1 MRASPGCGRPSIASS
16 ARRCSA
22 RVTHD
27 LSRRAAAASIV
38 GVSRTALLRHPRQL
52 LTAAR
57 ASSRGLENAD
67 AAARKR
73 TSTTSS
79 SRHNVRKADGENKK
93 TGSAMGWKRRSGT
106 TLMAAAL
113 FSRVLDVFYVAIL
126 VRVLASWFPNPPALL
141 DPLIRLSLQIT
152 EPIFQPVRQL
162 LPPVR
167 IGNGYVDLSAIAV
180 ILIVNFLRRNFAL

>member
-1 MRASPGCGRPSIASS
+1 M
-16 ARRCSA
+16 
-22 RVTHD
+22 
-27 LSRRAAAASIV
+27 
-38 GVSRTALLRHPRQL
+38 
-52 LTAAR
+52 
-57 ASSRGLENAD
+57 
-67 AAARKR
+67 
-73 TSTTSS
+73 
-79 SRHNVRKADGENKK
+79 
-93 TGSAMGWKRRSGT
+93 
-106 TLMAAAL
+106 
-113 FSRVLDVFYVAIL
+113 AIL